1 MTRHPCACSAE
12 EFWGLRED
20 PGWDQYNAELDGQD
34 FTTLKKEVI
43 TEPNTGA
50 EMVIRSHQL
59 RAKVNPIPKALRSM
73 LGSDEFKVVVQAQW
87 YRLAYSWEDAMTL
100 SVRPPVFPDRITIK
114 GWQWTERIDEHN
126 CNLCTKME
134 ISVKIPGPGV
144 GSQVEKGTLNGM
156 KKAYADQ
163 PRRVLAYLAERKAS
177 GRAYEDPFLWH
188 ADRAAEA
195 DAANAAAKTDLS
207 DAVAAAPAQLPVV
220 MGLPQG
226 GASAPPP
233 FSSRQLSSTRRR

>member
-1 MTRHPCACSAE
+1 MCGAQLVTRHPCACSAE

-144 GSQVEKGTLNGM
+144 GSQVEEGALNGM

-163 PRRVLAYLAERKAS
+163 PRRVLA
-177 GRAYEDPFLWH
+177 
-188 ADRAAEA
+188 
-195 DAANAAAKTDLS
+195 
-207 DAVAAAPAQLPVV
+207 
-220 MGLPQG
+220 
-226 GASAPPP
+226 
-233 FSSRQLSSTRRR
+233 